1 LISSGLNGI
10 IKYMETNSI
19 RLKYVLIIGI
29 FIFLIAFFPRIA
41 SAHQPRIVEG
51 AGIVKIENPEISKAY
66 YGELNGKQAEFRIES
81 ADPFKLYVNILVP
94 DLPGIGKDKSFDVY
108 ALNGKTEEVLYRID
122 GINSGWTP
130 FFESFARDN
139 YFKGP
144 ELREDAGAG
153 AYIIKVFSPENK
165 GKYVL
170 AVGEKEEFSLS
181 EILNSINTVPRLK
194 AGFFGKSIFGAYF
207 NIIGAALFGSAL
219 IIVILG
225 FFVQRIYI
233 RRKMK

>member
-1 LISSGLNGI
+1 MNYKFLMIFGLISICLA
-10 IKYMETNSI
+10 
-19 RLKYVLIIGI
+19 
-29 FIFLIAFFPRIA
+29 IAPKSAF
-41 SAHQPRIVEG
+41 AHQPRIVEG
-51 AGIVKIENPEISKAY
+51 AGIVKIDNPETSKAY
-66 YGELNGKQAEFRIES
+66 YGELNGKQAEFRVES
-81 ADPFKLYVNILVP
+81 AVPFKLYVNILVP

-122 GINSGWTP
+122 GINSGWAP

-170 AVGEKEEFSLS
+170 AIGEKEEFSLT
-181 EILNSINTVPRLK
+181 EILNSVNTVPRLK
-194 AGFFGKSIFGAYF
+194 TGFFGKSIFGAYF
-207 NIIGAALFGSAL
+207 NIIGVVLFGTAL
-219 IIVILG
+219 IIVILS
-225 FFVQRIYI
+225 FLVRRIYI